1 MPLRYWKTS
10 PFLFLDMSNQPKPL
24 IVIAEDD
31 NDLATVIATHLE
43 LAGMQSQ
50 VCNEAAHAARY
61 LKSNFANLLL
71 LDVHLPDSTGFALM
85 DELRQEG
92 VNTPVIFLTGENA
105 ELKKVKALEM
115 GGDDYITKPFSFPE
129 LIARINA
136 VLRRAETANDAK
148 ITQNATTTDQ
158 PFPFCGAEVNPQRLE
173 VEFPDGETESIGRKE
188 LGIFSYLAANP
199 NSVLTRKNLIHS
211 VWGIHA
217 DVRSRSL
224 DQYIVKIRD
233 LYKRHDLTLDA
244 FRTVHGV
251 GYIYDV
257 EDTAEA

>member
-1 MPLRYWKTS
+1 MN
-10 PFLFLDMSNQPKPL
+10 NQPKPL
-24 IVIAEDD
+24 IIIAEDD
-31 NDLATVIATHLE
+31 HDLAAVIATHLE

-50 VCNEAAHAARY
+50 ICNEASHAVRY
-61 LKSNFANLLL
+61 LKDNFANLLL

-85 DELRQEG
+85 DELRQAG
-92 VNTPVIFLTGENA
+92 VNTPVIFLTGEDA
-105 ELKKVKALEM
+105 EIKKVKALEM

-129 LIARINA
+129 LIARIHA
-136 VLRRAETANDAK
+136 VLRRAETVNDAK
-148 ITQNATTTDQ
+148 VTQNATTTDQ
-158 PFPFCGAEVNPQRLE
+158 PFSFCGAEVNPQRLE
-173 VEFPDGETESIGRKE
+173 IAFPDGESETIGRKE

-251 GYIYDV
+251 GYIYDIE
-257 EDTAEA
+257 EDRQD